1 MLRLIDMASA
11 STHGEVREK
20 AGLDDQEHENLAAD
34 MGPLSAC
41 APSCSIMTLGCDF
54 QITQLVDSNL
64 GYHFC
69 CSKVRPV
76 LVQPCHRDT
85 VLELCA

>member
-1 MLRLIDMASA
+1 
-11 STHGEVREK
+11 
-20 AGLDDQEHENLAAD
+20 